1 MPKKSKNKKK
11 KNGAKPTTN
20 GDVLKTTKLENVEP
34 DMEGEA
40 EGELLESPATVWVTS
55 VKAAS
60 IADKPDF

>member
-1 MPKKSKNKKK
+1 VPKKSKNKKK

-40 EGELLESPATVWVTS
+40 EGELLESPATV
-55 VKAAS
+55 
-60 IADKPDF
+60 